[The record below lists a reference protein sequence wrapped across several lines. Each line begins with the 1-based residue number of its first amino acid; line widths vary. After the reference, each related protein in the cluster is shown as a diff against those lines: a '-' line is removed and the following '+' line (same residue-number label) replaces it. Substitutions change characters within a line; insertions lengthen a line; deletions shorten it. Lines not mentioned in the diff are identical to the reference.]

1 MQVQRKHL
9 FHSAQHFFNVI
20 PVRTTPPPAPHSS
33 HPSAGGICIR
43 NSPIPFSSDEHI
55 KYVTIHASEQSNEIN
70 IHKSNITCKR
80 RCPFASEPV
89 PVCLCSH
96 SPLWLFHPESSL
108 AHFGSFA
115 VVFWSILARLWFRVF
130 LRFMPPY
137 FDLFLAYFVLILLR
151 AGSF

>member
-1 MQVQRKHL
+1 MIKSCKLGENRGKNSSPSCKCKGSICSIQRNIFL
-9 FHSAQHFFNVI
+9 TLYQFAR
-20 PVRTTPPPAPHSS
+20 PPPPAPHSS

-115 VVFWSILARLWFRVF
+115 VVFWSILARL
-130 LRFMPPY
+130 
-137 FDLFLAYFVLILLR
+137 
-151 AGSF
+151 